1 MVELSTAHETIL
13 EHCLTVELFMEEL
26 SLIDEL
32 SEIVEEVLIVEFS
45 DVYKVLE
52 VQLDEADDAFVLSE
66 ESLSESLDINSSKD
80 SPLAPPPPPPPL
92 QEITRRLKLKT
103 IRKKRSFF
111 IYFP

>member
-1 MVELSTAHETIL
+1 MLEGQLVEVA
-13 EHCLTVELFMEEL
+13 EEVAL
-26 SLIDEL
+26 SL
-32 SEIVEEVLIVEFS
+32 EVDDSSSS
-45 DVYKVLE
+45 D
-52 VQLDEADDAFVLSE
+52 
-66 ESLSESLDINSSKD
+66 IISSKD